1 MKVNNMTNYRKSNEI
16 KKGIRRKMREGKVW
30 LNCSRFL
37 GYTKDENG
45 HLVIVEDEARIVKK
59 IFELYLNGLGVRKIK
74 KYLEENKIKTVTGKY
89 EWSTSTIDRILDN
102 EKYVGDVIM
111 QKSFTENSL
120 TGKRKKNKM
129 YKRLLYR
136 IIYHEPII
144 SRDIFERVKLK
155 KRKILLNNKG

>member
-59 IFELYLNGLGVRKIK
+59 IFELYLNGWGFARLKSILK
-74 KYLEENKIKTVTGKY
+74 KT
-89 EWSTSTIDRILDN
+89 
-102 EKYVGDVIM
+102 
-111 QKSFTENSL
+111 KS
-120 TGKRKKNKM
+120 
-129 YKRLLYR
+129 RLLR
-136 IIYHEPII
+136 GNM
-144 SRDIFERVKLK
+144 SGALR
-155 KRKILLNNKG
+155 LLTEYLTMKNM